1 MLTSVEGVTAAINKK
16 NPPTVMISVSATAPT
31 PNFTELQLIPR
42 IGDPKDL
49 IFSFDAKGRPPQDMT
64 IQVPN
69 PVEISAEYTDAPI
82 DSLGIVEVYGQ
93 TNCKAF
99 SLKDNKE
106 VECTAKSLPAMPP
119 TGTAEGSQ

>member
-1 MLTSVEGVTAAINKK
+1 MSPLEAGGIVFAVTIVVLLSGAPVAFALGALSVGFMVL
-16 NPPTVMISVSATAPT
+16 
-31 PNFTELQLIPR
+31 FQ
-42 IGDPKDL
+42 G
-49 IFSFDAKGRPPQDMT
+49 F
-64 IQVPN
+64 
-69 PVEISAEYTDAPI
+69 